1 MQHQQKIQTIFPLPC
16 RKTAAGALQAYGTW
30 LSSHEP
36 EGGAQMAGQALTHP
50 LQ

>member
-1 MQHQQKIQTIFPLPC
+1 MQHQQKTQIIFPLLC
-16 RKTAAGALQAYGTW
+16 KKSAAGTLQAYGTW

-36 EGGAQMAGQALTHP
+36 EVGAQMAGQALTHP